1 MLQAVDADLGA
12 LRRDGGVGRARDRDV
27 GRVVGL
33 RQKAFGEGEA
43 DPRRGGI
50 RIDLVV
56 EDAETVLGAQ
66 PLVGRAGLRVLLDPE
81 ARPVGFQCRPPLG
94 LGGLDLAEP
103 GQRPRLVRRI
113 AGAQVALVGGGARA
127 ALQLEPGGIIGALLV
142 VAGRDGRAGVVEPIP
157 SIVRV
162 GRDGGGVG
170 VQLGIRLGPLAPRGD
185 LRLAAPLRGGF
196 RAGGRLAPERGLEAD
211 ARARQ
216 RLAQEGFR
224 DRGGCRFRRCDGARR
239 LSRGRGT
246 EQRRADQGRA
256 EAPETSALGHALV
269 SSDRCARTTGVSGR
283 QAITCRAGRNA
294 CAALRPGRRSGRP
307 SRRCETGGKPEPRW
321 RGVVARDL

>member
-1 MLQAVDADLGA
+1 MLEPVDADLGA
-12 LRRDGGVGRARDRDV
+12 LRRDGGVGRTGDGDV
-27 GRVVGL
+27 GGVVGL
-33 RQKAFGEGEA
+33 RDEAFGEGEA
-43 DPRRGGI
+43 DPRRGGV

-56 EDAETVLGAQ
+56 EDAEAVLGAQ
-66 PLVGRAGLRVLLDPE
+66 PLVGRAGLRVLLDPK
-81 ARPVGFQCRPPLG
+81 ARPVGFQCRPPIG
-94 LGGLDLAEP
+94 LGGLDLSEP

-113 AGAQVALVGGGARA
+113 PGTQVALIGGGARA
-127 ALQLEPGGIIGALLV
+127 ALQLEPGGIVGALLV
-142 VAGRDGRAGVVEPIP
+142 VAGRNGRAGVVEPVADV
-157 SIVRV
+157 VRV

-170 VQLGIRLGPLAPRGD
+170 VQLGIRLGPLAPRGH
-185 LRLAAPLRGGF
+185 LRLAAPLRRRLG
-196 RAGGRLAPERGLEAD
+196 AGGRLAPERGLEPD
-211 ARARQ
+211 ARTRQ
-216 RLAQEGFR
+216 RLAREGFR
-224 DRGGCRFRRCDGARR
+224 DRGGRRFRRRDGARR

-294 CAALRPGRRSGRP
+294 CAALRPGRRS
-307 SRRCETGGKPEPRW
+307 RRCETGGKPEPRR